1 MDEVSEITRLLS
13 DAASGDRTAGERLWA
28 LVYEEIRRIAHRE
41 LARRGAAS
49 LSTTGLVHE
58 AYFKLAGGP
67 PVDWQDRGHFY
78 AVACRAMRQVL
89 VDRARHRYAL
99 KRGGGRPD
107 VSLDRASVA
116 EERDADAPLEL
127 DDALLELDVALTRLS
142 ALNPRLGQVV
152 GCRFFGGLSFRE
164 TAEALGISLRTA
176 ERDWG
181 RAKAYLYR
189 MLHTAPEAS

>member
-13 DAASGDRTAGERLWA
+13 DAATGDRAAGERLWA

-41 LARRGAAS
+41 LARRGGAS

-78 AVACRAMRQVL
+78 ALACRAMRQVL

-107 VSLDRASVA
+107 VSLDRATVA
-116 EERDADAPLEL
+116 DDRDSDG
-127 DDALLELDVALTRLS
+127 LLELDEALTRLS

-152 GCRFFGGLSFRE
+152 ECRFFGGLSFRE

-189 MLHTAPEAS
+189 MLHPAPQAS